1 MHDRRCF
8 PVKTNKNIK
17 KNSLAPREILWKC
30 FGTQCV
36 NQKFDHRSSLRLLH
50 NTPCFISARES
61 QVYHNIIAFLCYFKK
76 KYTSTF
82 INYSFQSNIN
92 FIDNLVNLDVLFKS
106 PFYGFYKNLLCI

>member
-36 NQKFDHRSSLRLLH
+36 KHRNNRNLR
-50 NTPCFISARES
+50 
-61 QVYHNIIAFLCYFKK
+61 
-76 KYTSTF
+76 
-82 INYSFQSNIN
+82 IN
-92 FIDNLVNLDVLFKS
+92 VLFYVHLRPSAPKVLKS
-106 PFYGFYKNLLCI
+106 SSQISQNVRKQLGIKL

>member
-36 NQKFDHRSSLRLLH
+36 KDKQ
-50 NTPCFISARES
+50 REFRRI
-61 QVYHNIIAFLCYFKK
+61 VENV
-76 KYTSTF
+76 T
-82 INYSFQSNIN
+82 
-92 FIDNLVNLDVLFKS
+92 
-106 PFYGFYKNLLCI
+106 